1 MFPVKGYHCP
11 KHHSMMSFKCAWITC
26 ETILYYVAYL
36 LAYQSFCFL
45 HLCTSL
51 PLLRISLKARKR
63 RRKRR
68 KTSEIECTQNLK
80 VAIGCEFVKYTQ
92 KSREPCFFCKTNEI
106 RDLTFSS
113 AVIAWEGGGGVQ
125 VEQQQLINYAI
136 NFSSIAMTAK
146 QYWSIYIGKSLT
158 TTALDEANQES
169 NLKK

>member
-1 MFPVKGYHCP
+1 MGPSLMDGTKMFPVKGYHCP

-92 KSREPCFFCKTNEI
+92 KSR
-106 RDLTFSS
+106 
-113 AVIAWEGGGGVQ
+113 
-125 VEQQQLINYAI
+125 
-136 NFSSIAMTAK
+136 
-146 QYWSIYIGKSLT
+146 
-158 TTALDEANQES
+158 
-169 NLKK
+169 